1 MTVDRRNTNKI
12 TLCEFNSTNSS
23 VATVSH
29 YYFVFY
35 IPRLIE
41 IITIIGKSL
50 IWKEKRNNTTEEE
63 KVGFIWRTKTS
74 SKLLSKF

>member
-12 TLCEFNSTNSS
+12 TLCEFNSTNSP

-50 IWKEKRNNTTEEE
+50 I
-63 KVGFIWRTKTS
+63 
-74 SKLLSKF
+74 